1 MEKLEL
7 QKIFENLTLK
17 EKIYQLVQLSGE
29 FFKSDTLAVG
39 PQQKLGISQEVV
51 DNVGSVFNIFGAEQ
65 LIRIQKEYLE
75 KSRHKIP
82 LLFMADIING
92 YKTTYPIPLA
102 LGCTW
107 NPDLI
112 KKGMQNTAEEAAVSG
127 IHVTFSPMVDLV
139 RDARW
144 GRVMESTG
152 EDTYLN
158 CEFAKAFVE
167 GYQGDLDPNKNI
179 ASCVKHFAAYG
190 APEGGR
196 EYNTVDMSERRLR
209 EDYLPAYKAA
219 VDSGCELVMTS
230 FNTVDGIPAS
240 GNKWLM
246 RNVLREEWGFNGI
259 IISDYAAIQEL
270 IAHGVAEDDR
280 DAAKLGIE
288 AGVDIDMKTPV
299 YSNQLEGLVNDGVI
313 SEKLI
318 DEAVWR
324 ILNLKNKLGLFEN
337 PYRGADVSKEKSV
350 ILSPEKLKLARE
362 ISRESIVLLENN
374 GVLPISK
381 DKKIAIIG
389 PHGESKVLSGSWAI
403 NSNPDD
409 VTSLVE
415 AVKEKISEENL
426 MYAKGCEMTEDNSI
440 LGGFGRAI
448 EEEKIEVDK
457 EKDLEEALKAASKSE
472 VVVMALGEHYLQSG
486 EGGSRTEISLE
497 QAQVNLIEKVKELG
511 KPIVLVLFN
520 GRPLVLTNVVDQVD
534 AIIEAWFPGTEGG
547 LAVSD
552 VLFGDYNPSGR
563 LTMSFPRRVGQ
574 VPLHYNEFNTG
585 RPVKT
590 SIHNSRFTSRYID
603 VENTPL
609 YPFGYGLSYT
619 KFEYG
624 DIKISS
630 DKLTNNSTITAS
642 IKVKNVGDIAGYET
656 VQLYIQDIKGSVV
669 RPVKELKGF
678 KKVKLESGEEQDI
691 EFVINEEML
700 RFYTSSMEFKSEEGR
715 FKLYIGSNSDELQE
729 AEFELI

>member
-7 QKIFENLTLK
+7 QKIFEDLTLK

-152 EDTYLN
+152 EDSYLN

-167 GYQGDLDPNKNI
+167 GYQGDFDPNKNI

-196 EYNTVDMSERRLR
+196 EYNTVDMSERKLR

-362 ISRESIVLLENN
+362 ISRESIVLLKNN

-520 GRPLVLTNVVDQVD
+520 GRPLVLTNVVDKVD

-547 LAVSD
+547 RAVSD

-619 KFEYG
+619 KFAYG

-678 KKVKLESGEEQDI
+678 KKVKLESGEEQNI

>member
-7 QKIFENLTLK
+7 QKIFEDLTLK

-152 EDTYLN
+152 EDSYLN

-167 GYQGDLDPNKNI
+167 GYQGDFDPNKNI

-457 EKDLEEALKAASKSE
+457 EKDLEEALRAASTSE

-497 QAQVNLIEKVKELG
+497 QTQVNLIEKVKELG

-520 GRPLVLTNVVDQVD
+520 GRPLVLTNVVDKVD

-547 LAVSD
+547 RAVSD

-678 KKVKLESGEEQDI
+678 KKVKLESGEEQNI
-691 EFVINEEML
+691 EFIINEEML

>member
-1 MEKLEL
+1 M
-7 QKIFENLTLK
+7 
-17 EKIYQLVQLSGE
+17 
-29 FFKSDTLAVG
+29 
-39 PQQKLGISQEVV
+39 
-51 DNVGSVFNIFGAEQ
+51 
-65 LIRIQKEYLE
+65 
-75 KSRHKIP
+75 
-82 LLFMADIING
+82 
-92 YKTTYPIPLA
+92 
-102 LGCTW
+102 
-107 NPDLI
+107 
-112 KKGMQNTAEEAAVSG
+112 
-127 IHVTFSPMVDLV
+127 
-139 RDARW
+139 
-144 GRVMESTG
+144 
-152 EDTYLN
+152 
-158 CEFAKAFVE
+158 
-167 GYQGDLDPNKNI
+167 
-179 ASCVKHFAAYG
+179 
-190 APEGGR
+190 
-196 EYNTVDMSERRLR
+196 
-209 EDYLPAYKAA
+209 
-219 VDSGCELVMTS
+219 
-230 FNTVDGIPAS
+230 
-240 GNKWLM
+240 
-246 RNVLREEWGFNGI
+246 
-259 IISDYAAIQEL
+259 
-270 IAHGVAEDDR
+270 
-280 DAAKLGIE
+280 
-288 AGVDIDMKTPV
+288 
-299 YSNQLEGLVNDGVI
+299 
-313 SEKLI
+313 
-318 DEAVWR
+318 
-324 ILNLKNKLGLFEN
+324 
-337 PYRGADVSKEKSV
+337 
-350 ILSPEKLKLARE
+350 
-362 ISRESIVLLENN
+362 
-374 GVLPISK
+374 
-381 DKKIAIIG
+381 
-389 PHGESKVLSGSWAI
+389 
-403 NSNPDD
+403 
-409 VTSLVE
+409 TSLVE

-520 GRPLVLTNVVDQVD
+520 GRPLVLTNVVDKVD

-691 EFVINEEML
+691 EFVINEEM
-700 RFYTSSMEFKSEEGR
+700 
-715 FKLYIGSNSDELQE
+715 
-729 AEFELI
+729 